1 MAAYDGFA
9 QEARRLQ
16 QAGDLQAAAVAITV
30 SNELAS
36 NQLMADLETAQTAA
50 DELAASALAQISSTQ
65 QVVVEVAI
73 AIGALTILALLA
85 LFIAF
90 VRSVVRPL
98 RDLHER
104 MDDIAQG
111 EGDLTARVDDSRGDE
126 IGDAARAFNLFAS
139 RIQRVMRTFAESAT
153 ALLSAS
159 GALEAITV
167 STGNAADQTAVQA
180 DTVVVAA
187 EQVADHIGSVSASA
201 DEMGGSIS
209 EIARSASE
217 AATVAHDA
225 RRQAGA
231 VDSRVATL
239 AEVSHQIGDVVSLIS
254 GIAEQTNLLALNAT
268 IEAARAGEAGR
279 GFAVVA
285 SEVKDLASATARA
298 TGDITAQVETIQRE
312 TALAVAGIGEIVTV
326 IEQVSDLQAT
336 IAAAV
341 EQQSASTSGIAR
353 SVSEAAES
361 SGAITASIS
370 AIGRAVNG
378 TSDGVKSSK
387 ETIAELAELSAG
399 LSDLIAEFKI

>member
-1 MAAYDGFA
+1 
-9 QEARRLQ
+9 
-16 QAGDLQAAAVAITV
+16 
-30 SNELAS
+30 
-36 NQLMADLETAQTAA
+36 
-50 DELAASALAQISSTQ
+50 
-65 QVVVEVAI
+65 
-73 AIGALTILALLA
+73 
-85 LFIAF
+85 
-90 VRSVVRPL
+90 
-98 RDLHER
+98 
-104 MDDIAQG
+104 
-111 EGDLTARVDDSRGDE
+111 
-126 IGDAARAFNLFAS
+126 
-139 RIQRVMRTFAESAT
+139 MRTFAESAT